1 MKKIISLLCCFVM
14 LFTVGVFGA
23 CQPNTMGGYALTIA
37 YDAGGY
43 GTDWIENAITKF
55 CAAEGLDRSQVYLE
69 AEKGYTDTIND
80 KLSTN
85 TQIRDLIIGTG
96 GTVQFWGAMGYLEP
110 IDDVLES
117 NLSTGVKIKDALL
130 NPKTIDA
137 GLYDGHYYGFPA
149 SASGAWG
156 IYYNASMFEEK
167 GWTVPT
173 TFAELK
179 TLCAK
184 IYRDC
189 VSDVENENDRIY
201 PFVCSSDI
209 NNYWDFVVMNWVVQ
223 LMGIDAYNE
232 YIRFD
237 KEESRGNFTAETV
250 YAQAK
255 QGALEAWKEIAIDN
269 EHWIVT
275 NSSDFLAAQ
284 MLFAQGKIA
293 MMPNGDW
300 FEKEVSSSLPEDMNI
315 AIMKT
320 PYLENAKTDEDG
332 NPIDVNFSGGGSG
345 WIIPK
350 AASNK
355 PMAKKFL
362 KFMAEEEQCR
372 EKFLLSGQMSA
383 FTCDY
388 TAILDEM
395 TYCQK
400 SVYEMTKNAENFS
413 FITTSPLAIAN
424 KATFWMD
431 GAGVPYGR
439 MLYNGLTPA
448 GYINSEANYIAREWN
463 NLWDL
468 ID

>member
-96 GTVQFWGAMGYLEP
+96 GTIQYWAAMGYLEP
-110 IDDVLES
+110 VDDVFEAK
-117 NLSTGVKIKDALL
+117 LSTGVKVKDALISPETVGGKY
-130 NPKTIDA
+130 NGKQ
-137 GLYDGHYYGFPA
+137 YGFPA
-149 SASGAWG
+149 SAGGAWG

-167 GWTVPT
+167 GWQVPT

-179 TLCAK
+179 TLCAT

-189 VSDVENENDRIY
+189 VSDVEKESDRIY

-209 NNYWDFVVMNWVVQ
+209 NNYWDFLVMNWIVQ
-223 LMGIDAYNE
+223 LLGKDAFNE

-237 KEESRGNFTAETV
+237 KEDSKGNFATDTV

-255 QGALEAWKEIAIDN
+255 KKALEAWAEIAVQND
-269 EHWIVT
+269 HWVVT

-300 FEKEVSSSLPEDMNI
+300 FEEEVSSSLPADMKI

-320 PYLENAKTDEDG
+320 PLLDGAKTDADG
-332 NPIDVNFSGGGSG
+332 NPINVNYNGGGGS

-350 AASNK
+350 AAKNK
-355 PMAKKFL
+355 SMAKKFL

-372 EKFLLSGQMSA
+372 DKFLLSGQMSA

-388 TAILDEM
+388 TSILDDM
-395 TYCQK
+395 TYCQR
-400 SVYEMTKNAENFS
+400 SVYEMNKNAQNFA
-413 FITTSPLAIAN
+413 FITDSALALAN
-424 KATFWMD
+424 KAYFWMD
-431 GAGVPYGR
+431 GAGAPYGR
-439 MLYNGLTPA
+439 MLYNGLTA
-448 GYINSEANYIAREWN
+448 QGYINSEANYIAREWN

-468 ID
+468 I